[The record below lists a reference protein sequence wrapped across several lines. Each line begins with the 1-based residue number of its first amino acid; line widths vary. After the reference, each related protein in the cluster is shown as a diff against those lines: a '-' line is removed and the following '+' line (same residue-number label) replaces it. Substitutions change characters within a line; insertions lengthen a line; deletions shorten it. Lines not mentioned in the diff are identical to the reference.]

1 MPRILLFGE
10 LREIAGSSAI
20 DMEVN
25 NVESLKSA
33 LFTQWP
39 SFAHKTLSIAI
50 NKKIVHDNAT
60 ICSTDEVAVMPPF
73 SGG

>member
-10 LREIAGSSAI
+10 LKEIAGSSAVEMDI
-20 DMEVN
+20 N
-25 NVESLKSA
+25 SVESLKSA
-33 LFTQWP
+33 LLKQWP

-50 NKKIVHDNAT
+50 NKKIVHHNAA
-60 ICSTDEVAVMPPF
+60 IQSDDEVAVMPPF